1 MKFITVSIL
10 PILFVFCSFGQLTT
24 SVNNAGSL
32 VQNVLLGPGVSVSNI
47 QYNGVASAIGSFSA
61 TGTNLGIS
69 SGIVMTT
76 GTIYN
81 NGDGP
86 HGPNNVANSGV
97 DNKAPGLP
105 LLTNLV
111 NGAQTFNAAVLQFD
125 FVPYSDT
132 VKFKYV
138 FGSEEYPE
146 FVKAGF
152 NDVFGFFISGP
163 GISGQQNI
171 AKLPGSG
178 TPVTIDNVNSSS
190 NSSYFVYNGT
200 GSNSPYN
207 SSASY
212 IQYDG
217 FTKPLEA
224 VSKVECGKTY
234 HLVIAVADAGDGIYD
249 SGIFLEA
256 NSLKSKM
263 PIDVSYNLSYQAYPD
278 PSKMIEGCVT
288 ANFKIVRSGSAST
301 IATPISIPVTIS
313 GTATSGVDYSST
325 IPTIVNFAAG
335 QTTATFSFNAIND
348 GIIEPE
354 ENVHLLFSLV
364 NACGDIVPIEFDLKI
379 EDVLPVTVAVQDT
392 NVLCY
397 GDPVILYANVSGGAG
412 PYKYTWNTGE
422 TTSTISVS
430 PLVTTAYTCTVIDNC
445 LNQTV
450 SDIGTVTVPVY
461 LPITLIETPDITEI
475 CPYLNDTLSVH
486 AEGGSGK
493 YTYQWSSSVPEFLGN
508 DTLQPI
514 YPNGTTIYTVIVKD
528 QCDSVKAANVIYIVT
543 SAPIELTM
551 SPEIEICPYDSAIV
565 NVKASGGYG
574 QYYYSWKNNGATTSS
589 QWVQPLS
596 TTSYTVSVSDE
607 CQTFEVEGTTK
618 VSVIKPTADFVIAS
632 SPVFNN
638 IPITFNN
645 LSTNAQLYNWT
656 FGNGNSSTIN
666 SPNNEY
672 LDPGYYVVTLIAT
685 NILGCKDSISKEIFI
700 EEEHYIYLPNTFTPD
715 KNRYNNYFCASY
727 IGINELTVAIY
738 NRWGEVVFTSDQVD
752 FLWDGTYGGVEAKS
766 DTYIYKIEYVANS
779 GFQDT
784 IIGHVNLIR

>member
-1 MKFITVSIL
+1 MKLITINIL
-10 PILFVFCSFGQLTT
+10 SFLIVFCSYGQLTT
-24 SVNNAGSL
+24 SVNSAGSL
-32 VQNVLLGPGVSVSNI
+32 VQNILLGPGVTVSNI
-47 QYNGVASAIGSFSA
+47 QYNGVATAIGSFSA

-86 HGPNNVANSGV
+86 QGPNNVANSGV
-97 DNKAPGLP
+97 DNHAPGLP

-111 NGAQTFNAAVLQFD
+111 NGAQTYNAAVLQFD

-146 FVKAGF
+146 FVKKGF

-178 TPVTIDNVNSSS
+178 TAVTIDNVNINS
-190 NSSYFVYNGT
+190 NSNYFVYNGT
-200 GSNSPYN
+200 GSDSPYN

-224 VSKVECGKTY
+224 ISKVECGKTY

-263 PIDVSYNLSYQAYPD
+263 PIDISYNLSYQAYPD

-288 ANFKIVRSGSAST
+288 ANFKIVRSGSGVAN
-301 IATPISIPVTIS
+301 PISIPVTVS
-313 GTATSGVDYSST
+313 GTATSGADYSST
-325 IPTIVNFAAG
+325 IPAIVNFAAG

-354 ENVHLLFSLV
+354 ENVHLLFPLV
-364 NACGDIVPIEFDLKI
+364 NACGDTVPIEFDLKI

-397 GDPVILYANVSGGAG
+397 GDPVILYAAVSGGAG
-412 PYKYTWNTGE
+412 PYTYTWNTGG
-422 TTSTISVS
+422 TGSTISVG
-430 PLVTTAYTCTVIDNC
+430 PLVTTAYTCTVTDNC
-445 LNQTV
+445 LHQTV

-461 LPITLIETPDITEI
+461 PPIVLTETPDITVI
-475 CPYLNDTLSVH
+475 CPYLHDTLSVH
-486 AEGGSGK
+486 AEGGAGK
-493 YTYQWSSSVPEFLGN
+493 YTYQWTSSTPEFIGH
-508 DTLQPI
+508 DTLQAI
-514 YPNGTTIYTVIVKD
+514 YPSGTTIYTVIVKD
-528 QCDSVKAANVIYIVT
+528 QCDTVQAANVIYIVT
-543 SAPIELTM
+543 SPPLELTM
-551 SPEIEICPYDSAIV
+551 SPAVEICPFDSSQISVQAT
-565 NVKASGGYG
+565 GGYG
-574 QYYYSWKNNGATTSS
+574 QYYYSWNNNGATTSS
-589 QWVQPLS
+589 QWVHPLS

-607 CQTFEVEGTTK
+607 CQTFHVDGTTS
-618 VSVIKPTADFVIAS
+618 VEVIKPTADFVVAS

-645 LSTNAQLYNWT
+645 LSINAQTYDWT
-656 FGNGNSSTIN
+656 FGNGNSSTMIC
-666 SPNNEY
+666 PNNEY
-672 LDPGYYVVTLIAT
+672 ADPGYYTVTLIAT
-685 NILGCKDSISKEIFI
+685 DHLGCKDTVSKNIFI
-700 EEEHYIYLPNTFTPD
+700 EEEHYIYVPNTFTPD
-715 KNRYNNYFCASY
+715 KNRFNNYFSASTV
-727 IGINELTVAIY
+727 GISELSVAIY
-738 NRWGEVVFTSDQVD
+738 NRWGELVFTSDRVD
-752 FLWDGTYGGVEAKS
+752 FRWDGTYGNEEAKS
-766 DTYIYKIEYVANS
+766 DTYIYTIKYIANS
-779 GFQDT
+779 GFEDS
-784 IIGHVNLIR
+784 IVGHVNIIR